1 MKIIKYTL
9 NTLAAIFT
17 IGAIFT
23 ACSEKELANE
33 NEQSLDKKGYTLTI
47 EATKAAPTKALA
59 EAGGNIVASWAKGE
73 KVSVFNSSQVKIG
86 ELTAQYSGVS
96 TVLSGELNP
105 VPAVGDVLTL
115 EFCSASYTAQDGTLA
130 YIAANCDYATSNVT
144 VKTVANNTITTEA
157 HANFVNQQAIVK
169 FTLKNDAAQ
178 PAAINLSQLT
188 IKVSGSASDVTVTPA
203 SAASE
208 LYVALPAVANGSIE
222 LIGTA
227 APKTYT
233 YARNS
238 VTFENG
244 KFYPITVNMTSAVAK
259 IGDVKYDTLAAA
271 VAAVPTDGTKTTITM
286 IANETM
292 ATGAS
297 ITIAA
302 TQNVVLDLN
311 GKTVTGNGGLNG
323 ANFFLLTN
331 KGTLEITDLSS
342 GKTGKLT
349 GYWTSP
355 NTGYSNQYVTVYNAG
370 GTLTL
375 TAGTV
380 ETTSGYLSYAINNT
394 SNAWGVGDD
403 KESVF
408 NMTGGSL
415 TASNGGDAA
424 LRVYQNCADTANPF
438 SHNYVTISG
447 GTIASGGIFLDN
459 YIYHPHENTT
469 GEGIITNVTITGGE
483 IHGLIDMKL
492 RHAFHTSINISGGTF
507 LESKLRVRKVNN
519 SDTDRWDPS
528 IENPSSP
535 VFNISGGNFTFVN
548 GCAFGLNYGYNGT
561 DWSSYLPYSVTGGT
575 FSVDPTAY
583 VSDGYEAVEGDN
595 VWNVVK
601 LPDVA
606 EIGTTRYAT
615 LAAAVAAVPTD
626 GTQTT
631 IRMIANE
638 TMATGASITIAATQN
653 VVLDLNGKTVTGN
666 GGLNGANFFLLTN
679 KGTLEITDLSSGK
692 TGKLTGYW
700 TSPNTGYSNQYVTVY
715 NAGGTLTLTAGTVET
730 TSGYL
735 SYAINNTSNAWGVG
749 DDKESVFNMTGGSLT
764 ASNGGDA
771 ALRVYQN
778 CADTATPF
786 SHNYVTISGGTIAS
800 GGIFLDNYIYHPH
813 ENTTGEGI
821 ITNVTITGGEIHGL
835 IDMKLRHAF
844 HTSINISGGTFLE
857 SKLRVRKV
865 NNSTTDRW
873 DPSIENPSS
882 PVFNISGGNFTFVNG
897 YAFGLNYEYSGTD
910 WSSYIPFSVTG
921 GTFSVNPTTYVAPG
935 YAATGTGPWTV
946 VEAPITVGTGGQYE
960 TLAEGVAAVA
970 NGGTIKLVSDINV
983 NSSITL
989 PRSLSLDLNGNTITS
1004 SAVLFN
1010 IYSNY
1015 NLTIKDSGENGAI
1028 DAAADKIIYSS
1039 NSGSK
1044 IKIEGGNLSIH
1055 STSNYTYGVLIS
1067 SGASFEMT
1075 GGKITVTNAST
1086 SSYNYCVSN
1095 SGNGS
1100 VTISGGEL
1108 LGEASGGNYTLAIS
1122 GSGNTTISNGI
1133 FTGRYSA
1140 SGWGYS
1146 PYVIY
1151 NTGSG
1156 TVSISGG
1163 YFKAIGNKDIERAGH
1178 LVEGN
1183 ASVSGGY
1190 FGGTYYYGLA
1200 SNNIASNYAVRELTN
1215 DETNPTHAAAKA
1227 AGYKYVVEA
1236 Q

>member
-59 EAGGNIVASWAKGE
+59 EAGGNIVASWAEGE

-96 TVLSGELNP
+96 TVLSGELTTA
-105 VPAVGDVLTL
+105 PAVADVLKL

-130 YIAANCDYATSNVT
+130 YIAANCDYATADVT

-169 FTLKNDAAQ
+169 FTLKNDAVQ

-208 LYVALPAVANGSIE
+208 LYVALPAVADGSIE

-227 APKTYT
+227 EPKTYT
-233 YARNS
+233 YARNG
-238 VTFENG
+238 VTFEKG

-259 IGDVKYDTLAAA
+259 IGDVKYDTLAEAI
-271 VAAVPTDGTKTTITM
+271 AAVPTDGTKTTITM

-355 NTGYSNQYVTVYNAG
+355 NTGYSNQYVTIYNAG

-408 NMTGGSL
+408 NMTGGTL

-548 GCAFGLNYGYNGT
+548 GYAFGLNSGYNGT
-561 DWSSYLPYSVTGGT
+561 DWSTYIPYSVTGGT
-575 FSVDPTAY
+575 FSVDP
-583 VSDGYEAVEGDN
+583 S
-595 VWNVVK
+595 
-601 LPDVA
+601 
-606 EIGTTRYAT
+606 
-615 LAAAVAAVPTD
+615 
-626 GTQTT
+626 
-631 IRMIANE
+631 
-638 TMATGASITIAATQN
+638 
-653 VVLDLNGKTVTGN
+653 
-666 GGLNGANFFLLTN
+666 
-679 KGTLEITDLSSGK
+679 
-692 TGKLTGYW
+692 
-700 TSPNTGYSNQYVTVY
+700 
-715 NAGGTLTLTAGTVET
+715 
-730 TSGYL
+730 
-735 SYAINNTSNAWGVG
+735 
-749 DDKESVFNMTGGSLT
+749 
-764 ASNGGDA
+764 
-771 ALRVYQN
+771 
-778 CADTATPF
+778 
-786 SHNYVTISGGTIAS
+786 
-800 GGIFLDNYIYHPH
+800 
-813 ENTTGEGI
+813 
-821 ITNVTITGGEIHGL
+821 
-835 IDMKLRHAF
+835 
-844 HTSINISGGTFLE
+844 
-857 SKLRVRKV
+857 
-865 NNSTTDRW
+865 
-873 DPSIENPSS
+873 
-882 PVFNISGGNFTFVNG
+882 
-897 YAFGLNYEYSGTD
+897 
-910 WSSYIPFSVTG
+910 
-921 GTFSVNPTTYVAPG
+921 TYVAVG
-935 YAATGTGPWTV
+935 YAATGTGPYTV
-946 VEAPITVGTGGQYE
+946 SQIQ
-960 TLAEGVAAVA
+960 GVAAIGSTGYPSLAEAVDA
-970 NGGTIKLVSDINV
+970 AKDGDTITLLADDDISLTNGQELEINKPLTITGAVDAMGEPKYTVYGTPNFTGSYNDLYLTSTSGTITISNIRFSNFGDETPSSKNGRAPLFIGSNNHDAIIENVYISDINTEAV
-983 NSSITL
+983 HINGGSFLIQ
-989 PRSLSLDLNGNTITS
+989 DCAFDCANLNGESIFTRGIQVTNHAHGSIINTDI
-1004 SAVLFN
+1004 
-1010 IYSNY
+1010 SN
-1015 NLTIKDSGENGAI
+1015 TVAI
-1028 DAAADKIIYSS
+1028 DAA
-1039 NSGSK
+1039 
-1044 IKIEGGNLSIH
+1044 
-1055 STSNYTYGVLIS
+1055 STAPI
-1067 SGASFEMT
+1067 
-1075 GGKITVTNAST
+1075 
-1086 SSYNYCVSN
+1086 
-1095 SGNGS
+1095 
-1100 VTISGGEL
+1100 EL
-1108 LGEASGGNYTLAIS
+1108 LGDGTILIENCQLSAADEDNENSIGIAVGPCADQPGGSQVTVRNCNVTAYKALYGDGDTNAQLTVESGVYVGSLLQGDNGTGITITGGSFSSDPTLYVADGYGAIYTSGTCPYQVTNLNWANYAASDADFTAATNG
-1122 GSGNTTISNGI
+1122 TTISINSAALLAKFAKNVNSGVTYNGYTIELTADIDLAGKIWTPIGINEDNQYKTFEGI
-1133 FTGRYSA
+1133 FNGNNHTIANLNCSSNEDKPIGLFGVSYAPATVKNLNLSNVFVSGVHQTGAIFGNGKEVTIQDCVVDGGRVVAVPHWTA
-1140 SGWGYS
+1140 SGYDDGNQVGGIAGYLFAEGFHVPVNVTRCTVRNLIIKAYRDVGGIAGATNNS
-1146 PYVIY
+1146 TDNLDVIVQY
-1151 NTGSG
+1151 NTVENCTIIADQTCPYKEVRDFNAGEIVGRKLAG
-1156 TVSISGG
+1156 TVEDNT
-1163 YFKAIGNKDIERAGH
+1163 AT
-1178 LVEGN
+1178 
-1183 ASVSGGY
+1183 SV
-1190 FGGTYYYGLA
+1190 T
-1200 SNNIASNYAVRELTN
+1200 
-1215 DETNPTHAAAKA
+1215 
-1227 AGYKYVVEA
+1227 VVTRP
-1236 Q
+1236 